1 MSQSHCLKELAIIAY
16 WWLMTFITREL
27 DIYCRSID
35 NSKHLC
41 TSYETASV
49 QRMRLSCFVKHLRNF
64 GGTIFIWHH
73 PLWISFKVHQRKSV
87 STFPMVTIWEALAP
101 CSFTTLSVTFQ
112 PLSTAVVVNVRKPRT
127 EAIPPRFSQCTLC
140 GNAHM

>member
-1 MSQSHCLKELAIIAY
+1 MNVTASLHCFSFTFFRTHTHLVVYMSQSHCLKELAIIAY

-27 DIYCRSID
+27 DIHCRSID

-87 STFPMVTIWEALAP
+87 STFPMVIIWEALAP
-101 CSFTTLSVTFQ
+101 VLPLSVL
-112 PLSTAVVVNVRKPRT
+112 LSTSIHSSSGQR
-127 EAIPPRFSQCTLC
+127 L
-140 GNAHM
+140 